1 MDITNAQRARV
12 LVHALPYIQDY
23 SGKIVV
29 VKYGGNAMIS
39 EHLKDSVIRDICLL
53 QLIGVKVVLVH
64 GGGPEITDV
73 LGKMGKKSTFVDGVR
88 VTDEEA
94 VGVALMVLA
103 GKINKTLVNLIELK
117 GGSAIGLSGLDGHML
132 EAKIKKPELGYVG
145 EITNVNVKPILDVLD
160 KGYIPVVSTVG
171 YDDAGNIY
179 NINADTAAGAV
190 AAALHAHKAIFLT
203 DVDGLYA
210 DWPDRDS
217 LIGRI
222 GVENLR
228 DMLPDLESG
237 MRPKME
243 ACVRAIDGG
252 VPRAHI
258 IDGRKPHSILNEIF
272 TTDGI
277 GTMVVPEDG
286 IEMRSSY
293 GN

>member
-132 EAKIKKPELGYVG
+132 EAKIKK
-145 EITNVNVKPILDVLD
+145 
-160 KGYIPVVSTVG
+160 
-171 YDDAGNIY
+171 
-179 NINADTAAGAV
+179 AGAW
-190 AAALHAHKAIFLT
+190 LRRRDHERERQAHSGRARQ
-203 DVDGLYA
+203 GLY
-210 DWPDRDS
+210 P
-217 LIGRI
+217 GR
-222 GVENLR
+222 V
-228 DMLPDLESG
+228 
-237 MRPKME
+237 
-243 ACVRAIDGG
+243 
-252 VPRAHI
+252 H
-258 IDGRKPHSILNEIF
+258 GRL
-272 TTDGI
+272 
-277 GTMVVPEDG
+277 
-286 IEMRSSY
+286 
-293 GN
+293 

>member
-88 VTDEEA
+88 VTDEET

-145 EITNVNVKPILDVLD
+145 QITNVNVKPILDVID

-171 YDDAGNIY
+171 YDGAGNLY
-179 NINADTAAGAV
+179 NINADTAAARIAGELGAE
-190 AAALHAHKAIFLT
+190 
-203 DVDGLYA
+203 
-210 DWPDRDS
+210 S
-217 LIGRI
+217 LIAMTDIAGI
-222 GVENLR
+222 LKDKNDPSTLISSIKVSDLPGLISDGVIQG
-228 DMLPDLESG
+228 G
-237 MRPKME
+237 MIPKAE
-243 ACVRAIDGG
+243 CCRSAIEWG
-252 VPRAHI
+252 VNRVFM
-258 IDGRKPHSILNEIF
+258 IDGRVPHAILIEMLTNE
-272 TTDGI
+272 GI
-277 GTMVVPEDG
+277 GTMFT
-286 IEMRSSY
+286 R
-293 GN
+293 

>member
-1 MDITNAQRARV
+1 MDISNAQRARV

-29 VKYGGNAMIS
+29 VKYGGNAMVS

-64 GGGPEITDV
+64 GGGPEITET
-73 LGKMGKKSTFVDGVR
+73 LGKMGKKSAFVDGVR

-132 EAKIKKPELGYVG
+132 KATVKKPELGYVG
-145 EITNVNVKPILDVLD
+145 EITDVNVQPILDVID

-179 NINADTAAGAV
+179 NINADTAAAEI
-190 AAALHAHKAIFLT
+190 AIALHAEKLVSMTDIVGLLYDKNDESTLIPEVEVSEIEGYKA
-203 DVDGLYA
+203 A
-210 DWPDRDS
+210 
-217 LIGRI
+217 
-222 GVENLR
+222 GVIAGG
-228 DMLPDLESG
+228 MLPKIEG
-237 MRPKME
+237 MADAIYQGVHE
-243 ACVRAIDGG
+243 AV
-252 VPRAHI
+252 I
-258 IDGRKPHSILNEIF
+258 IDGRVPHSILLEMF
-272 TTDGI
+272 SDRGA
-277 GTMVVPEDG
+277 GTMFY
-286 IEMRSSY
+286 RR
-293 GN
+293 GNR